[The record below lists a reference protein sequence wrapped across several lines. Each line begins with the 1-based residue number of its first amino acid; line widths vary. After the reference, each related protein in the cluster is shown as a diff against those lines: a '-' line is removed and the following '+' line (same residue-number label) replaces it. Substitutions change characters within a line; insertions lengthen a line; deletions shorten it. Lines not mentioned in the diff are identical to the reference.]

1 VLSRFFGLDQ
11 AARFVVLEDGSFGL
25 EDGMTGTEVLDSARD
40 AIMTTVMISAPL
52 LIVAT
57 IVGVAVSL
65 FQALT
70 QIQEQTLVFVPKIL
84 AAFATF
90 LVALPFMAETLNN
103 YMLRTASLIA
113 FHK

>member
-1 VLSRFFGLDQ
+1 VE
-11 AARFVVLEDGSFGL
+11 A
-25 EDGMTGTEVLDSARD
+25 GMTGTEVLVSTRD
-40 AIMTTVMISAPL
+40 AIMTIITISAPL
-52 LIVAT
+52 LIAAT

-70 QIQEQTLVFVPKIL
+70 QIQEQTLVFVPKII
-84 AAFATF
+84 AMFATF
-90 LVALPFMAETLNN
+90 LVALPFMAETLND

>member
-1 VLSRFFGLDQ
+1 MLSRFFGLDQ
-11 AARFVVLEDGSFGL
+11 VARFVVLEDGSFGL

-57 IVGVAVSL
+57 
-65 FQALT
+65 
-70 QIQEQTLVFVPKIL
+70 
-84 AAFATF
+84 TF

>member
-1 VLSRFFGLDQ
+1 MRVD
-11 AARFVVLEDGSFGL
+11 VSFRS
-25 EDGMTGTEVLDSARD
+25 EAGMTGTEVLDFTKD
-40 AIMTTVMISAPL
+40 AIMTVFMISAPL

-70 QIQEQTLVFVPKIL
+70 HIQEQTLVFVPKIF
-84 AAFATF
+84 AVFATV
-90 LVALPFMAETLNN
+90 LVTLPFMAETLNN